1 MRAEDQHSLD
11 NIRVQTGTV
20 AEMDD
25 PIHCHGILMVACR
38 HQGSAQSDSSI
49 ECSKVG
55 VIEVVSLAD
64 AVGAGTSRLLLKPP
78 LSRLRDTA
86 SACLSAGSGCG
97 FVFEGKLGVK
107 LVDIADL
114 CECR

>member
-25 PIHCHGILMVACR
+25 PIHLPRHSYGGAVATR
-38 HQGSAQSDSSI
+38 AARSPTAVSSAA
-49 ECSKVG
+49 KVG

-64 AVGAGTSRLLLKPP
+64 AVGAGTRQTAAEASSDACCGIPP
-78 LSRLRDTA
+78 AIPVS
-86 SACLSAGSGCG
+86 
-97 FVFEGKLGVK
+97 
-107 LVDIADL
+107 
-114 CECR
+114 